1 MDMMFNSYSSL
12 LRYDWSDE
20 QLKNLSVD
28 INVVVAYYSVIGGL
42 RYERQLAKMAMYVSS
57 AGLKLWHR
65 TKVTHM

>member
-28 INVVVAYYSVIGGL
+28 INAVVVHCSVIGGL
-42 RYERQLAKMAMYVSS
+42 RCE
-57 AGLKLWHR
+57 
-65 TKVTHM
+65 